1 MSQVTDAGIDDNSH
15 VFFVTGDRVAIYDAG
30 NPGSHWKILKAL
42 KAHGIPRER
51 VSVIVISH
59 AHFDHY
65 GSLRALKDELGVPVL
80 AGLPDADYLAK
91 GENVPAENFSGR
103 QAVGRPMADAVKADV
118 VVTGDISLVSYGIE
132 ARVITTPGHTV
143 GSLSVLASNGDCA
156 TGDFLASLY
165 TADRASMAGTL
176 KKLADGGAKC
186 FYPAHGPRVKAS
198 VLFSEFNIV

>member
-1 MSQVTDAGIDDNSH
+1 MSRVIDAGIKDKSH

-30 NPGSHWKILKAL
+30 NPDSHWKILKAL
-42 KAHGIPRER
+42 KARGIAREQ

-65 GSLRALKDELGVPVL
+65 GSLRVLKAELGVPVM
-80 AGLPDADYLAK
+80 AGMPDAEYLAR
-91 GENVPAENFSGR
+91 GENVPGMKYTGR
-103 QAVGRPMADAVKADV
+103 HALGPMADGVKADV
-118 VVTGDISLVSYGIE
+118 VVTEALDLGRYDID
-132 ARVITTPGHTV
+132 AWVIPTPGHTA

-165 TADRASMAGTL
+165 TAPPEVMAQSL

-198 VLFSEFNIV
+198 TVFSEFAVQ